1 MNVKKT
7 LIFCLISIFLVSGVF
22 GKENISQ
29 NTTWSSRP
37 SVAVNKDGV
46 VLAVWIENA
55 REYESGPIYYRV
67 KEDGNWGPVR
77 KVGIVERTGWTPLL
91 DVDENGIFH
100 MTYSDGFSVYDRE
113 VYYCYYDPDS
123 GWGRSEMIHQSPHN
137 SAWPKINIIGDW
149 IHIGW
154 THRNTD
160 PYTGADIVMIS
171 KKMEDTTWPAVYER
185 ITWSAYDISGHVA
198 FKMRGDKVFAAY
210 MEGFVDHGP
219 WRLFYKENMR
229 GTSWRDIPVEGPLYG
244 NAYYPELE
252 LDDDDNVHVIWG
264 NREGIMPYAQ
274 KINGVWKPNQV
285 ISNMHTARQ
294 MPDLRYKNSILV
306 AAFTQGSDP
315 EDLYYATK
323 VIGGPWEKPVLV
335 AEGHKAAHPRVWI
348 DDDAN
353 AHFVWEEEGG
363 LGGARDI
370 SYQKIAVAPTA
381 PFIKLEP
388 QSMHFTVE
396 GFNPDPATLTVKNI
410 GKKNLNYTVSVD
422 QPWLTVTPISGNLGQ
437 DEEHELLCNIDAIG
451 LEETTHTATV
461 EITSNEAINSPR
473 KLTVTVEVLAPPI
486 YPPVNF
492 TGEVME
498 NKSMFYR
505 EYMQKLT
512 WEANPINRNIEKY
525 RLYEIDG
532 LDTYFVAEFPASTF
546 EYTRRHTLKG
556 KSYSYELWAV
566 DNLGRTGSD
575 PAVLTLGTS
584 SLFDKEEKEAN
595 TTAIKSY
602 IVK

>member
-1 MNVKKT
+1 MNGKRMF
-7 LIFCLISIFLVSGVF
+7 IISLVAIFLVSGVF

-29 NTTWSSRP
+29 NTSWSSRP
-37 SVAVNKDGV
+37 CVAVNKDGV
-46 VLAVWIENA
+46 VLAVWVENPT
-55 REYESGPIYYRV
+55 EYETGPFYYRV
-67 KEDGNWGPVR
+67 KQDGQWSPVR
-77 KVGIVERTGWTPLL
+77 RVGIVERTGWTPLL

-100 MTYSDGFSVYDRE
+100 MTYSDGFSVLDRE
-113 VYYCYYDPDS
+113 VYYCSFDPES
-123 GWGRSEMIHQSPHN
+123 GWSDQEMIHRSPHN
-137 SAWPKINIIGDW
+137 SAWPKINIVGDW

-171 KKMEDTTWPAVYER
+171 KKIGDKIWPPFYER
-185 ITWSAYDISGHVA
+185 ITWSAYDISGHVG
-198 FKMRGDKVFAAY
+198 FKMRGDKVFATY

-229 GTSWRDIPVEGPLYG
+229 GTSWRDIPVEGPIYG

-252 LDDDDNVHVIWG
+252 LDDNDDVHIIWG

-274 KINGVWKPNQV
+274 RVKGVWKPNQV
-285 ISNMHTARQ
+285 ISNMHAPRQ
-294 MPDLRYKNSILV
+294 MPDLRYKNSMLV
-306 AAFTQGSDP
+306 AAFTQGAAP
-315 EDLYYATK
+315 EDLYYAAK
-323 VIGGPWEKPVLV
+323 VIGGNWDPPVLV
-335 AEGHKAAHPRVWI
+335 AEGHAAAHPRVWI

-363 LGGARDI
+363 FGGARDI
-370 SYQKIAVAPTA
+370 SYQVIPIAPNA

-396 GFNPDPATLTVKNI
+396 GFNPDPAALNVKNI
-410 GKKNLNYTVSVD
+410 GKKSLNYTVSSD
-422 QPWLTVTPISGNLGQ
+422 QPWLTVTPASGNLKQ
-437 DEEHELLCNIDAIG
+437 DEVNEVLCHIDAIG
-451 LEETTHTATV
+451 LEEKTHTATI
-461 EITSNEAINSPR
+461 EIASKEAINSPR
-473 KLTVTVEVLAPPI
+473 HLTVTLDVLAPPI
-486 YPPVNF
+486 YPPLNF
-492 TGEVME
+492 TGQVVE

-505 EYMQKLT
+505 EYIQELT
-512 WEANPINRNIEKY
+512 WEANPLNRNIEKY

-532 LDTYFVAEFPASTF
+532 ANTYFVAEFPASTF

-556 KSYSYELWAV
+556 KSYSYELWAI
-566 DNLGRTGSD
+566 DNLDRTGTE

-584 SLFDKEEKEAN
+584 SLLDREEKEGT

-602 IVK
+602 IIK